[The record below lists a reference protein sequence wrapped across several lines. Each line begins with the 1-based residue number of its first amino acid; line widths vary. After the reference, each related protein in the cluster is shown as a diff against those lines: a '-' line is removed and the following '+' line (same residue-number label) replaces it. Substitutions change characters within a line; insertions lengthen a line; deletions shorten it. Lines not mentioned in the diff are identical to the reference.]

1 MAKLSYTAESV
12 IHVGIIVL
20 NLDKYLREV
29 LCWLIHRCLMHVKFI
44 ETGKSK
50 NEIFVKMAA

>member
-29 LCWLIHRCLMHVKFI
+29 LCWLINECLNYQKIVKI
-44 ETGKSK
+44 RKIK
-50 NEIFVKMAA
+50 NENPHYLAA